1 MLLCWLY
8 ILPCNLMQ
16 AQKVA
21 WAAGE
26 SVTPRPFSTGPGHL
40 EGETP
45 SKHLAGHSVIFTWNA
60 PVVC

>member
-1 MLLCWLY
+1 
-8 ILPCNLMQ
+8 MQ

-26 SVTPRPFSTGPGHL
+26 SVTPRPFSIGPGHR

-45 SKHLAGHSVIFTWNA
+45 SKHLAGHSVIFNWNA